1 MGDPGSPDA
10 GSEMELRHLA
20 YRDHLTGLPNRASMG
35 ARIAAAL
42 EHATREG
49 TAVVVL
55 FCDLDGIKLVND
67 TLGHALGDQVLADV
81 ADRLRTL
88 AGSGVSAGRHGGDE
102 FLLLVE
108 DLPGDRDAAI
118 AEATELGR
126 RLAAAFSPP
135 FSAGGATFEL
145 TASAGAA
152 VFPWHGR
159 DAGTLLERADG
170 AMYEAKRAG
179 RAQTVVFDRVVER
192 PYRELEATLRV
203 RQALAAGELELH
215 YQPVIEVADGGG
227 LGGLEALLR
236 WRDPDRGLVLPGE
249 FLPLLDRSP
258 LLEEIGEWVFA
269 EVCRQLQEWRGRGFN
284 PRVSFNLPAR
294 QLRRPGFADYIA
306 RVAKE
311 TGADLTRIAAEIT
324 ESANVDL
331 EPVLPVLLKLRAAGL
346 VLSLDDFGTGYA
358 SFARLRD
365 MPFSLL
371 KTDVSFMR
379 GVPDDETAVE
389 LLHAM
394 VTLGETLGLVVIVEG
409 VETERQLERVLEIGV
424 RVTQGYLF
432 ARALPPDEVEARY
445 GPGAQ
450 DAGGTAADRIG
461 AGGLEPPTSRL

>member
-1 MGDPGSPDA
+1 MGEHGATDDS
-10 GSEMELRHLA
+10 SERELRRRA
-20 YRDHLTGLPNRASMG
+20 YRDDLTGLPNRASMRE
-35 ARIAAAL
+35 RIATAL
-42 EHATREG
+42 NHAEREG

-81 ADRLRTL
+81 ASRLRAL
-88 AGSGVSAGRHGGDE
+88 AGAGLSAARHGGDE

-108 DLPGDRDAAI
+108 DLPGDREAAI
-118 AEATELGR
+118 AEAAALGR
-126 RLAAAFSPP
+126 RLAEAFAPP

-145 TASAGAA
+145 TASAGVA
-152 VFPWHGR
+152 VFPWHAT
-159 DAGTLLERADG
+159 DAAQLIERADG

-203 RQALAAGELELH
+203 RRALAAGELELH

-236 WRDPDRGLVLPGE
+236 WRDPDRGLVMPGD

-258 LLEEIGEWVFA
+258 LVEEIGEWVFSQ
-269 EVCRQLQEWRGRGFN
+269 VCHQLQDWRERGFN
-284 PRVSFNLPAR
+284 PRISFNLPAR
-294 QLRRPGFADYIA
+294 QLRRPGFADYIL
-306 RVAKE
+306 RVAEE
-311 TGADLTRIAAEIT
+311 TGVDLTRIAAEIT
-324 ESANVDL
+324 ESAHIDL
-331 EPVLPVLLKLRAAGL
+331 EPALPVLLRLRAAGL

-379 GVPDDETAVE
+379 GVPEDQTAVE
-389 LLHAM
+389 LLQAM
-394 VTLGETLGLVVIVEG
+394 VTLGRTLGLVVIVEG
-409 VETERQLERVLEIGV
+409 VETERQLECVLDIGV
-424 RVTQGYLF
+424 RVVQGFLF
-432 ARALPPDEVEARY
+432 DRALPPDEIEARY
-445 GPGAQ
+445 GP
-450 DAGGTAADRIG
+450 TARVCQEA
-461 AGGLEPPTSRL
+461 

>member
-1 MGDPGSPDA
+1 MGDPAAPA
-10 GSEMELRHLA
+10 AASERELRRLA
-20 YRDHLTGLPNRASMG
+20 YRDHLTGLPNRASMRE
-35 ARIAAAL
+35 RIGAAL
-42 EHATREG
+42 NHAEREG
-49 TAVVVL
+49 TAMVVF

-88 AGSGVSAGRHGGDE
+88 ARAGVTAGRHGGDE

-108 DLPGDRDAAI
+108 DLPDDREAAI
-118 AEATELGR
+118 AEATDISE
-126 RLAAAFSPP
+126 RLAAAFAAP

-152 VFPWHGR
+152 LFPWHGTEA
-159 DAGTLLERADG
+159 DALIERADG

-192 PYRELEATLRV
+192 SLRELEATLQV
-203 RQALAAGELELH
+203 RRALAAGELEVH
-215 YQPVIEVADGGG
+215 YQPVIEIADGGG

-258 LLEEIGEWVFA
+258 LLEEISEWVFS
-269 EVCRQLQEWRGRGFN
+269 EVCRQLASWRERGFN
-284 PRVSFNLPAR
+284 PRVSFNIPAR
-294 QLRRPGFADYIA
+294 QLRRPGFADYVV
-306 RVAKE
+306 RVAEE

-331 EPVLPVLLKLRAAGL
+331 EPVLPVLEKLRAAGL
-346 VLSLDDFGTGYA
+346 VLSLDDFGTEYA

-389 LLHAM
+389 LLHAIT
-394 VTLGETLGLVVIVEG
+394 TLGKTLGLVVIVEG
-409 VETERQLERVLEIGV
+409 VETERQLQRVLEIGV
-424 RVTQGYLF
+424 RVAQGFLF
-432 ARALPPDEVEARY
+432 GRALPPEEVEERY
-445 GPGAQ
+445 GPAARAAQ
-450 DAGGTAADRIG
+450 MA
-461 AGGLEPPTSRL
+461 

>member
-1 MGDPGSPDA
+1 MGDPVAPA
-10 GSEMELRHLA
+10 AVSERELRRLA
-20 YRDHLTGLPNRASMG
+20 YRDHLTGLPNRASMRE
-35 ARIAAAL
+35 RIGAAL
-42 EHATREG
+42 NRAEREG

-67 TLGHALGDQVLADV
+67 TLGHALGDEVLVDV

-88 AGSGVSAGRHGGDE
+88 GRAGVTAGRHGGDE

-108 DLPGDRDAAI
+108 DLPDDREAAL
-118 AEATELGR
+118 AEATEIGQ
-126 RLAAAFSPP
+126 RLADAFVTP

-152 VFPWHGR
+152 LFPWHATEA
-159 DAGTLLERADG
+159 DALIERADG

-192 PYRELEATLRV
+192 PYRELEATLQIR
-203 RQALAAGELELH
+203 RALAAGELEVH
-215 YQPVIEVADGGG
+215 YQPVIEIADGGG

-258 LLEEIGEWVFA
+258 LLEEIGEWVFS
-269 EVCRQLQEWRGRGFN
+269 EVCRQLKSWRERGFN
-284 PRVSFNLPAR
+284 PRVSFNIPAR
-294 QLRRPGFADYIA
+294 QLRRPGFADYVI
-306 RVAKE
+306 RVAQE
-311 TGADLTRIAAEIT
+311 TGVDLTRIAAEIT

-331 EPVLPVLLKLRAAGL
+331 EPVLPVLVKLRAAGL
-346 VLSLDDFGTGYA
+346 VLSLDDFGTEYA

-379 GVPDDETAVE
+379 GIPDDETAVE
-389 LLHAM
+389 LLQAM
-394 VTLGETLGLVVIVEG
+394 TTLGKTLGLVVIVEG
-409 VETERQLERVLEIGV
+409 VETERQLNRVLEIGV
-424 RVTQGYLF
+424 RVAQGFLF
-432 ARALPPDEVEARY
+432 APALPPDDVEARY
-445 GPGAQ
+445 GPAAKVAAAQ
-450 DAGGTAADRIG
+450 AAV
-461 AGGLEPPTSRL
+461 E

>member
-1 MGDPGSPDA
+1 MGDPGTTDA
-10 GSEMELRHLA
+10 GSERELRRLA
-20 YRDHLTGLPNRASMG
+20 YRDDLTGLPNRASMR
-35 ARIAAAL
+35 ARIGAAL
-42 EHATREG
+42 ERAEREG
-49 TAVVVL
+49 TAAVVL

-67 TLGHALGDQVLADV
+67 TLGHALGDQVLADA
-81 ADRLRTL
+81 ADRLRML
-88 AGSGVSAGRHGGDE
+88 VGAGVSVGRQGGDE

-118 AEATELGR
+118 AEAAELGR
-126 RLAAAFSPP
+126 RLAGAFTPP

-152 VFPWHGR
+152 VFPWHAR
-159 DAGTLLERADG
+159 DAATPIERADG

-203 RQALAAGELELH
+203 RRALAAGELELH
-215 YQPVIEVADGGG
+215 YQPVIEIADGDA

-236 WRDPDRGLVLPGE
+236 WRDPDRGLVMPGE

-269 EVCRQLQEWRGRGFN
+269 EVCRQLQDWRERGFN

-294 QLRRPGFADYIA
+294 QLRRPGFADYILRIA
-306 RVAKE
+306 EE
-311 TGADLTRIAAEIT
+311 TGTDLTRIAAEIT

-346 VLSLDDFGTGYA
+346 VLSLDDFGIGYA

-371 KTDVSFMR
+371 KTDLSFMR

-394 VTLGETLGLVVIVEG
+394 VTLGKTLGLVVIVEG

-424 RVTQGYLF
+424 RVAQGYLF
-432 ARALPPDEVEARY
+432 ARALPPDEIEARY
-445 GPGAQ
+445 GSPARVGQEA
-450 DAGGTAADRIG
+450 
-461 AGGLEPPTSRL
+461 